1 MHGGLKL
8 ARPRH
13 HRRWPLVVA
22 GLALLVGLWPR
33 LAAAI
38 PAVAEGMNRMLGDR
52 LLSGY
57 TERLAALEQQNAS
70 LHEQVARAEEAL
82 AENKALRS
90 LLGSGRAQ
98 GDWQPARVVARYPDG
113 VTLAR
118 VAEEGTAVLDAGGRY
133 AGRVIQCNPN
143 DTCRVAWAGTEQ
155 DPCAGL
161 SGSFAGLLEQQ
172 NGWVLTGLPADC
184 GLSVGSVVTTPGGYW
199 LGVLGEVPRPDR
211 DGLTA
216 RALLQDTA
224 DLSSTV
230 FFVKN

>member
-82 AENKALRS
+82 AENEALRS
-90 LLGSGRAQ
+90 LLDSGRVQ
-98 GDWQPARVVARYPDG
+98 GSWQPARVVARYPDG
-113 VTLAR
+113 VTLACT
-118 VAEEGTAVLDAGGRY
+118 AEDGAAVLDVQGRY
-133 AGRVIQCNPN
+133 AGRVVQCSQN
-143 DTCRVAWAGTEQ
+143 DTCRVAWAGTEE

-161 SGSFAGLLEQQ
+161 SGPFAGLLERQS
-172 NGWVLTGLPADC
+172 GWTLTGLPADC
-184 GLSVGSVVTTPGGYW
+184 GLTAGTVVTTPGGYW
-199 LGVLGEVPRPDR
+199 LGVLGEAPQADR